1 MTPKVLAI
9 IPARGG
15 SKGIPGKNLRPVAGK
30 PLVAHSVEH
39 ALGAPSVERVVVS
52 TDDARIAEVAKAA
65 GAEVIMRPAEMSGDT
80 ASSEDALLHVLNTLS
95 ESGYEPDL
103 VVFLQPTSPLRSA
116 TDVEAAVQTLLAEE
130 ADSLFSGTPLEAFVW
145 RAQNGELA
153 SVTYDYKRRPRRQE
167 IHDHFIEN
175 GSIYV
180 FRPWVLRDLRNRM
193 GGKIALYKMSFLQAL
208 QIDEPEDLKLADR
221 LASVNASGREPGQ
234 FKNLRLLVVD
244 FDGVMTD
251 NRVLV
256 AEDGREAVWCHRGD
270 GWGVARLKEA
280 GVEVVILSTEEN
292 KVVGVRGAKLRVDVV
307 QGSSD
312 KLASLQQLAA
322 SKGLASEDIAYL
334 GNDVN
339 DAGCLRWAGHAI
351 VVADATRGAREC
363 ADIVTTR
370 SGGAGA
376 VQEVADWILTDL
388 ASGVGLPAARVTAK
402 TR

>member
-1 MTPKVLAI
+1 MKQKVLAI

-15 SKGIPGKNLRPVAGK
+15 SKGIPGKNLQPVAGK
-30 PLVAHSVEH
+30 PLVVHSVEH

-52 TDDARIAEVAKAA
+52 TDDAEIAEAAKAA
-65 GAEVIMRPAEMSGDT
+65 GAEVIARPAGISGDT
-80 ASSEDALLHVLNTLS
+80 ASSEDALLHALDTLG

-116 TDVEAAVQTLLAEE
+116 SDVEAAVQTLLREK

-145 RAQNGELA
+145 RAEKGGLA

-167 IHDHFIEN
+167 ISDHFIEN

-180 FRPWVLRDLRNRM
+180 FRPWVLRELRNRM
-193 GGKIALYKMSFLQAL
+193 GGKIAVYRMSFLQTL
-208 QIDEPEDLKLADR
+208 QIDEPQDLRLADR
-221 LASVNASGREPGQ
+221 LAMVNGSRGEPGR
-234 FKNLRLLVVD
+234 FGNIRLLVVD

-256 AEDGREAVWCHRGD
+256 AEDGRETVWCHRGD

-280 GVEVVILSTEEN
+280 GVDVVILSTEEN
-292 KVVGVRGAKLRVDVV
+292 RVVGARGAKLRVEVV

-312 KLASLQQLAA
+312 KLASLKQLAA
-322 SKGLASEDIAYL
+322 ARSLGPRDIAYL

-339 DAGCLRWAGHAI
+339 DAGCLQWAGHAI
-351 VVADATRGAREC
+351 VVADATPGARKC
-363 ADIVTTR
+363 APLVTTR
-370 SGGAGA
+370 RGGAGA
-376 VQEVADWILTDL
+376 VQEVADWILEDI
-388 ASGVGLPAARVTAK
+388 ASRDVVSPSAEKR
-402 TR
+402 